1 MDFFELP
8 STRTRFLQA
17 ISQPEVSRALMH
29 STKIRILFNIFLG
42 SLFLLLMGCGALAT
56 KPSTPGAGNYAALG
70 DSLAAG
76 YTSLEGYV
84 PRYARHVQA
93 DTGIQ
98 VNAND
103 LGQPGW
109 TSSDLLNGLRTDA
122 QLRNAVSAAEVVTW
136 DIGGNDLKVAYQ
148 SYLANNCGG
157 SDNQDCL
164 RNAVATFK
172 TNWDAIISE
181 ILLLRDPNKTI
192 LRTMDVYNPFVAE
205 QQALGNFGTV
215 KPYLDDVDAYIQ
227 SSSQLKGIPCAK
239 VYLAFNGPAGT
250 DDPILKGLIAI
261 DGFHANDIGHDRI
274 ATLLRGLAYAP
285 LK

>member
-1 MDFFELP
+1 
-8 STRTRFLQA
+8 
-17 ISQPEVSRALMH
+17 MH
-29 STKIRILFNIFLG
+29 STKIRVFFNILLG
-42 SLFLLLMGCGALAT
+42 SLLLLLMGCGALAT
-56 KPSTPGAGNYAALG
+56 KPVTPGGGNYAALG

-98 VNAND
+98 VNANNM
-103 LGQPGW
+103 GQPGW
-109 TSSDLLNGLRTDA
+109 TSSDLLNGLRTDTG
-122 QLRNAVSAAEVVTW
+122 LRKAVSSAEVVTW

-148 SYLANNCGG
+148 SYLAKNCGG

-172 TNWDAIISE
+172 TNWDGIISE

-192 LRTMDVYNPFVAE
+192 LRTMDIYNPFVAE
-205 QQALGNFGTV
+205 QQALGNFATV

-239 VYLAFNGPAGT
+239 VYQAFNGTAGT
-250 DDPILKGLIAI
+250 DDPIAKGLIAI

-274 ATLLRGLAYAP
+274 ATLLRDLMYAP